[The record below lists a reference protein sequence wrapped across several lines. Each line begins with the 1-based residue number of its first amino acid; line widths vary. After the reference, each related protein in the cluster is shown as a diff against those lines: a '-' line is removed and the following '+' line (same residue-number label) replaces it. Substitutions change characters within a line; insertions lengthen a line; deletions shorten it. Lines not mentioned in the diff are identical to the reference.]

1 MPAACGEWPPC
12 VERHMH
18 ISQFEGKHLLARK
31 VHGQQLKAIAG
42 DAVIGECAPCG
53 ASEFG
58 QGVESFESAN
68 QISTA
73 ALAVGLG
80 VGSPIL
86 CKVLRSVWEKGLLW
100 PGMVNVV
107 SCSYDQVPS
116 ECLVTV
122 MV

>member
-1 MPAACGEWPPC
+1 MKGI
-12 VERHMH
+12 HTG
-18 ISQFEGKHLLARK
+18 QFEGKRLLARK
-31 VHGQQLKAIAG
+31 ARGQPRRAIAG
-42 DAVIGECAPCG
+42 DAAIGECATCG

-58 QGVESFESAN
+58 RDVESRDGAN

-86 CKVLRSVWEKGLLW
+86 CKVLRSVWAKGSLW

>member
-1 MPAACGEWPPC
+1 MRRSLRDQIEGI
-12 VERHMH
+12 HTG
-18 ISQFEGKHLLARK
+18 QFEGKRLLAHK
-31 VHGQQLKAIAG
+31 GHDQQRKAIAG
-42 DAVIGECAPCG
+42 HAVVKERATCG

-58 QGVESFESAN
+58 RGMESLDGAN

-86 CKVLRSVWEKGLLW
+86 CKVLRSVWAKGSLR
-100 PGMVNVV
+100 PGMVSVV
-107 SCSYDQVPS
+107 SCSYDHVPS